1 MGKVRGTHS
10 SPGIYTQITD
20 LQYAAK
26 SMGITTL
33 GLVGET
39 LKGPAFEPIA
49 ISDWAQFQDY
59 FGGTSAEKFI
69 GSKYPK
75 YELPYIAKSYLSV
88 SDQLQVCRVLGLSGY
103 NAGPA
108 WTLSVGSAN
117 DKKLVAV
124 LRSRGLHKEDG
135 TIFNCDNNERGDDE
149 IDFYCSD
156 IKIAKTVSDEIKLN
170 CSGKTTTSSSSSTP
184 SASVDGYDLN
194 TLIEITCTL
203 NNNNIVNY
211 VVSLDP
217 SRREYIY
224 NVLGSNPLDGDA
236 PVFIEA
242 LYDLELM
249 NVLGDNKKT
258 LYVDKHDFNKSV
270 IEVEDF
276 ALPKNILTKDNV
288 GKLYLVK
295 ETVDGVQAGCIAEV
309 NENLNYVHKTEH
321 SGKIAY
327 VKSVNAY
334 YNSDMELVFNPE
346 NYKEQFR
353 HALTP
358 WFVSEV
364 KGSNTQMEVKKL
376 FRFHTITDGNCAN
389 EQVKITIANI
399 RPEEGT
405 FDVLVRDYYD
415 TDGNQRVLESYRGV
429 NMVPGS
435 PKYVGL
441 RIGTLNGDYE
451 LKSKYVMI
459 EVIENEMT
467 EMCVPCGFLGYPVQ
481 KFDNINVPVFTYNNE
496 YDDTIRPNK
505 QCFGLSN
512 IKGVDVDMLQY
523 KGADV
528 YTEDYSKTGNYTKGF
543 HLDWKVGGG
552 IDNAKVTV
560 DGVEVKG
567 FVSVTSN
574 PMQAEFA
581 PSIGSESLM
590 SNTIYRD
597 IKLRKFTCYPY
608 GGFDGWDAYRKSRS
622 NTDKYNA
629 NKYNGKA
636 YGEIK
641 DGEGLALDS
650 RSNTSDYYAYLAGYK
665 QFENP
670 EKIMINLFATPGI
683 DYVNNTLLS
692 HEVLDM
698 IHERKDTFY
707 VMTTPDKPMGADDAM
722 DEMYSP
728 SNAVSNLEG
737 SAIDTYYASTYYPW
751 VRYYDSINSKY
762 ISLPVTKDVLRNM
775 ANVDNK
781 KYPWYAPAGIER
793 GNVDCTRARMY
804 TKLEDA
810 DIVYDGN
817 INPVKTFSVDGVKIW
832 GNKTMYSEETPMNRI
847 NTVRLVLYMRKLISE
862 AVRVLLF
869 DPNDKALKSQFEG
882 IVAPILA
889 QIKSDRGITDYRLSV
904 QQTPEMMDAHELQC
918 TIYIKPVPT
927 LEYIEINFVVTP
939 QGVEF
944 GE

>member
-59 FGGTSAEKFI
+59 FGGTSTEKFI

-108 WTLSVGSAN
+108 WTLSVGDGST
-117 DKKLVAV
+117 KTLIAV
-124 LRSRGLHKEDG
+124 LRSRGLSKEEG
-135 TIFNCDNNERGDDE
+135 IVFSCENTGETNDNTE
-149 IDFYCSD
+149 FYCKD
-156 IKIAKTVSDEIKLN
+156 IKIAKSNDPEITLN
-170 CSGKTTTSSSSSTP
+170 CSGVTNVTANTETATTSIT
-184 SASVDGYDLN
+184 GYNLN
-194 TLIEITCTL
+194 TLIKLECDL
-203 NNNNIVNY
+203 GDDKMSSY

-217 SRREYIY
+217 SRRDYIY
-224 NVLGSNPLDGDA
+224 NVLGSTPTDGESK
-236 PVFIEA
+236 VFIEA
-242 LYDLELM
+242 LYDLELKSQLESLDDTKTI
-249 NVLGDNKKT
+249 NLYISKLDNI
-258 LYVDKHDFNKSV
+258 S
-270 IEVEDF
+270 
-276 ALPKNILTKDNV
+276 
-288 GKLYLVK
+288 
-295 ETVDGVQAGCIAEV
+295 
-309 NENLNYVHKTEH
+309 
-321 SGKIAY
+321 
-327 VKSVNAY
+327 
-334 YNSDMELVFNPE
+334 

-353 HALTP
+353 HATTP

-364 KGSNTQMEVKKL
+364 KGTLENMEVKKL

-389 EQVKITIANI
+389 DQIKVTIANI
-399 RPEEGT
+399 RPDEGT
-405 FDVLVRDYYD
+405 FDVLIRDYYD
-415 TDGNQRVLESYRGV
+415 TDGNQKVLESYRGV

-435 PKYVGL
+435 SKYVGL

-467 EMCVPCGFLGYPVQ
+467 ETCVPCGFLGYPVQ
-481 KFDNINVPVFTYNNE
+481 KFDDIATPSFTYNRM
-496 YDDTIRPNK
+496 YDETVRPNK
-505 QCFGLSN
+505 QCFGLSS
-512 IKGVDVDMLQY
+512 KGVDVDMLYY
-523 KGADV
+523 KGVDA
-528 YTEDYSKTGNYTKGF
+528 YTEDYGVNGNYTKGF
-543 HLDWKVGGG
+543 HLDNKLSLTG
-552 IDNAKVTV
+552 DNINITV
-560 DGVEVKG
+560 DGETVKG
-567 FVSVTSN
+567 FETVTSTSN
-574 PMQAEFA
+574 QASNA
-581 PSIGSESLM
+581 PVIGSESLM
-590 SNTIYRD
+590 SNTIYKD

-608 GGFDGWDAYRKSRS
+608 GGFDGWDAYRTKRS
-622 NTDKYNA
+622 NGDNYNA
-629 NKYNGKA
+629 NKYGGEA

-641 DGEGLALDS
+641 DGEGLALDG

-670 EKIMINLFATPGI
+670 EKITMNLFATPGI
-683 DYVNNTLLS
+683 DYVNNNMLT

-698 IHERKDTFY
+698 IHDRKDTFY
-707 VMTTPDKPMGADDAM
+707 VMTTPDKPIGADDAM

-728 SNAVSNLEG
+728 SNVVENLEF
-737 SAIDTYYASTYYPW
+737 SAVDTYYASTYYPW
-751 VRYYDSINSKY
+751 VRYYDSVNSKY

-775 ANVDNK
+775 ADVDNK

-793 GNVDCTRARMY
+793 GNVECSRARIY
-804 TKLEDA
+804 TKLEDE

-847 NTVRLVLYMRKLISE
+847 NAVRLVLYMRKLISE

-869 DPNDKALKSQFEG
+869 DPNDKTLKSQFEG
-882 IVAPILA
+882 IVGPILA
-889 QIKSDRGITDYRLSV
+889 QIKSDRGITDYRLDV

-918 TIYIKPVPT
+918 TIYIKPTPT

>member
-59 FGGTSAEKFI
+59 FGGTSTEKFI

-88 SDQLQVCRVLGLSGY
+88 SDQLRVCRVLGLSGY

-108 WTLSVGSAN
+108 WTLRLEDEDMGTVI
-117 DKKLVAV
+117 AV
-124 LRSRGLHKEDG
+124 LRSRGKHNEDG
-135 TIFNCDNNERGDDE
+135 SIFSCEKPEKGNDD
-149 IDFYCSD
+149 ISFDCKS
-156 IKIAKTVSDEIKLN
+156 IKISKAISDEIRLN
-170 CSGKTTTSSSSSTP
+170 CEGAMDNELGKENDP
-184 SASVDGYDLN
+184 ADGFKNYTLD
-194 TLIEITCTL
+194 TLIKLHCDL
-203 NNNNIVNY
+203 GDNNIVEY

-217 SRREYIY
+217 SKREYIY
-224 NVLGSNPLDGDA
+224 NVLGSNPLDGEA
-236 PVFIEA
+236 PIFVEA
-242 LYDLELM
+242 LYDLELE
-249 NVLGDNKKT
+249 NLLKQERTNST
-258 LYVDKHDFNKSV
+258 LHIDKH
-270 IEVEDF
+270 
-276 ALPKNILTKDNV
+276 
-288 GKLYLVK
+288 
-295 ETVDGVQAGCIAEV
+295 
-309 NENLNYVHKTEH
+309 EH
-321 SGKIAY
+321 VA
-327 VKSVNAY
+327 
-334 YNSDMELVFNPE
+334 

-353 HALTP
+353 HAITP

-364 KGSNTQMEVKKL
+364 KGSNKNMEVKRL

-389 EQVKITIANI
+389 DQIKITIANI

-405 FDVLVRDYYD
+405 FDVLIRDYYD
-415 TDGNQRVLESYRGV
+415 TDGNQKVLESYRGV

-435 PKYVGL
+435 SKYVGL

-467 EMCVPCGFLGYPVQ
+467 ETCVPCGFLGYPVQ
-481 KFDNINVPVFTYNNE
+481 KFGEFGLPNFTYNKE
-496 YDDTIRPNK
+496 YVETIRPNK

-512 IKGVDVDMLQY
+512 IKGVDVDMLHY
-523 KGADV
+523 KGVDT
-528 YTEDYSKTGNYTKGF
+528 YNTEYDSDNYTKGF
-543 HLDWKVGGG
+543 HLDWKLGHVADAV
-552 IDNAKVTV
+552 ITV
-560 DGVEVKG
+560 DGRVVSGFETVESSSKY
-567 FVSVTSN
+567 
-574 PMQAEFA
+574 AEMA
-581 PSIGSESLM
+581 PVIGSESLM
-590 SNTIYRD
+590 SKTIYKD

-608 GGFDGWDAYRKSRS
+608 GGFDGWDAYRTKRT
-622 NTDKYNA
+622 NTDEYNA

-636 YGEIK
+636 YGEVM
-641 DGEGLALDS
+641 DGEGLALDG

-670 EKIMINLFATPGI
+670 EKVVMNLFATPGI
-683 DYVNNTLLS
+683 DYVNNNMLT

-698 IHERKDTFY
+698 IHDRKDTFY
-707 VMTTPDKPMGADDAM
+707 VMTTPDKPIGADDAM

-728 SNAVSNLEG
+728 SNVVENLEF
-737 SAIDTYYASTYYPW
+737 SAVDTYYASTYYPW
-751 VRYYDSINSKY
+751 VRYYDSVNSKY

-775 ANVDNK
+775 ADVDNK

-793 GNVDCTRARMY
+793 GNVECSRARIY
-804 TKLEDA
+804 TKLEDE

-847 NTVRLVLYMRKLISE
+847 NAVRLVLYMRKLISE
-862 AVRVLLF
+862 SVRVLLF

-882 IVAPILA
+882 IVGPILA
-889 QIKSDRGITDYRLSV
+889 QIKSDRGITDYRLDV

-918 TIYIKPVPT
+918 TIYIKPTPT